1 MHPCSCIRHGIHIY
15 AMHPSQVG
23 QLRSNKPATLY
34 EHPTRSYVV
43 ALTGSPDGRGI
54 LSAHLDGS
62 VYRFF
67 FDEQQ
72 AAQRIVQHPCV
83 PYALAWGDAICCAGS
98 DCKVCVCVCV

>member
-1 MHPCSCIRHGIHIY
+1 M
-15 AMHPSQVG
+15 G

-98 DCKVCVCVCV
+98 DCKVRESQRKRESACVYDLCSCKLHLSA

>member
-1 MHPCSCIRHGIHIY
+1 M
-15 AMHPSQVG
+15 G

-98 DCKVCVCVCV
+98 DCKVREWQRKRESACVYDLCSCKLHL